1 MKIIKLELNMGTSS
15 TIAILNKD
23 GTIEQINAHYDG
35 GIAHNGT
42 ILLVHY
48 KDSQKIRDLINLGD
62 LSALKKEVYPPLG
75 IEHSF
80 RNPADDVT
88 IFYGRDRGELSTQ
101 ANKFNSYEDYVAVG
115 IQDPYNYIYDEK
127 KAKWFFVDPYEFEI
141 INEATMESKVAKQ
154 PLAPLVKTYENVMIS
169 RVKSDYEEYKKELEI
184 KKNYKKLQKE
194 LPNQEVTS
202 KKLKI

>member
-1 MKIIKLELNMGTSS
+1 MGTSS

-42 ILLVHY
+42 LLIVHY
-48 KDSQKIRDLINLGD
+48 RDPQKIKELIKLGD
-62 LSALKKEVYPPLG
+62 LSALKKEVHPPLG
-75 IEHSF
+75 QEHSF
-80 RNPADDVT
+80 KTPIEDVT
-88 IFYGRDRGELSTQ
+88 IFYMRDRGENSCKS
-101 ANKFNSYEDYVAVG
+101 NKFNSFEDYLAVG

-127 KAKWFFVDPYEFEI
+127 KSKWFFVDPYEFEI
-141 INEATMESKVAKQ
+141 VNEVTMESKVAKQ
-154 PLAPLVKTYENVMIS
+154 PLAKLVKTYENVMIA
-169 RVKSDYEEYKKELEI
+169 RVKSDYIQYKKELKIERE
-184 KKNYKKLQKE
+184 YRKLKKE